1 MTHPEVVTFIEG
13 NQDPVLPL
21 AMLSIGASTLP
32 PSNFTSGGVPI
43 SMQDSC
49 VTDHNMTA
57 TFFATSGL
65 KSAHQATDGRM
76 SFNRG
81 N

>member
-1 MTHPEVVTFIEG
+1 MALLHLELWLIYVFTP
-13 NQDPVLPL
+13 
-21 AMLSIGASTLP
+21 MLSIGASTLP